1 MHVLR
6 TTCRSCDSSDLEVVL
21 AYNPVPLADR
31 LLTAQQLAA
40 GNEAVFP
47 LTAVFCH
54 RCSLMQLLE
63 TVSPSTIYDDS
74 YRYYSSNSDSILE
87 HAREHAE
94 GVIESRALNAESLV
108 IELASNDGYLLRN
121 FRDHGIPVLGIDPA
135 PGPAQAARRAGIPT
149 LPVFFTRDLARQL
162 RDEGRQADV
171 IIANNIF
178 AHVPDLHGFTAGM
191 RMLLKDGGVIAIETP
206 YVRDLIDNCEFDTI
220 YHEHLCY
227 YSVTAL
233 DKLFRSEG
241 LFLNDI
247 EYFPGVHGGTIRQ
260 WVSKEENVS
269 DTVREYLEEEIR
281 CGLTSFEYYADFGRQ
296 ARVVKD
302 KLQALLSDLKA
313 DGARIA
319 GYGAAAKGSTMVNY
333 AGVGSQYLDYIVDRN
348 VHKQGRYM
356 PGVHLPV
363 LSPERLVEDM
373 PDYVL
378 LLAWNFREEVMLQ
391 QRDYREKGGKFIVPI
406 PTPAVL

>member
-1 MHVLR
+1 MPL
-6 TTCRSCDSSDLEVVL
+6 SD
-21 AYNPVPLADR
+21 N
-31 LLTAQQLAA
+31 LLTAAQLAS
-40 GNEAVFP
+40 GQEPRYP
-47 LTAVFCH
+47 LTVVFC
-54 RCSLMQLLE
+54 RNCTLMQILE
-63 TVSPSTIYDDS
+63 TVSPSAMYDES
-74 YRYYSSNSDSILE
+74 YKYFSSNSDSIMQHSKE
-87 HAREHAE
+87 HADGLIDAR
-94 GVIESRALNAESLV
+94 GLGRESLV
-108 IELASNDGYLLRN
+108 VELASNDGYLLRN
-121 FRDHGIPVLGIDPA
+121 FRDRGVPVLGIDPA

-149 LPVFFTRDLARQL
+149 LPTFFTRDLARQL

-171 IIANNIF
+171 IIANNVF

-191 RMLLKDGGVIAIETP
+191 RTLLKDDGVITIECP
-206 YVRDLIDNCEFDTI
+206 YVRNLIDDCEFDTI

-233 DKLFRSEG
+233 DRLFRSEG

-247 EYFPGVHGGTIRQ
+247 TYFPGVHGGTLRL
-260 WVSKEENVS
+260 WVGKEENVS
-269 DTVREYLEEEIR
+269 ETVWGYLDDEIR
-281 CGLTSFEYYADFGRQ
+281 CGLTGFEYYADFGRR
-296 ARVVKD
+296 ARLVKD
-302 KLQALLSDLKA
+302 RLQALLSDIKA

-333 AGVGSQYLDYIVDRN
+333 AGIDAKYLEYIVDRN

-378 LLAWNFREEVMLQ
+378 LLAWNFREEVLLQ
-391 QRDYREKGGKFIVPI
+391 QEAYRARGGKFIVPI
-406 PTPAVL
+406 PSPAVI